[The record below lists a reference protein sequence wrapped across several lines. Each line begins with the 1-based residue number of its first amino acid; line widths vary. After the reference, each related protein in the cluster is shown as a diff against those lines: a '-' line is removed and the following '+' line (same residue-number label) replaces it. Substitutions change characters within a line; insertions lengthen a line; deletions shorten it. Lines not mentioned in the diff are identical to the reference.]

1 MRILAQVFD
10 IYDAKRVKNLEDVR
24 EEFFIDLTF

>member
-1 MRILAQVFD
+1 MRILSQVFD
-10 IYDAKRVKNLEDVR
+10 VYDAKCVENLEDVR